1 MPNSPY
7 ISYATYRDPSL
18 VSRPTEDLVRAIGV
32 QRQADIHISD
42 STLLEIIGSHS
53 IQTPRYRLD
62 QSPYSVQLVDGVQNV
77 NADTAGVRLSGRP
90 STDST
95 GPRRVLVS
103 G

>member
-1 MPNSPY
+1 
-7 ISYATYRDPSL
+7 
-18 VSRPTEDLVRAIGV
+18 
-32 QRQADIHISD
+32 
-42 STLLEIIGSHS
+42 
-53 IQTPRYRLD
+53 
-62 QSPYSVQLVDGVQNV
+62 VQLVDGVQNV